1 MQMDTIADPVA
12 KPARPNGA
20 AAAPA
25 VERGLRSES
34 VLEALRDLIVQG
46 ELPPGKRLNER
57 LLVERLGVSRTPLRE
72 AFKSLAAEGLVELSP
87 NRGASVTPVTVANVR
102 ETFQVMGVLEGLAGE
117 LACAE
122 ATEADIA
129 EIRAL
134 HYQMVAHHARGEL
147 ADYFRLNQRI
157 HLRIVE
163 SSGNAALNAT
173 YRQLNAHVR
182 RARYMANLSAERW
195 DRALAEHEDI
205 LAALVARDAPRL
217 KALLA
222 DHLGNKMI
230 SVIAS
235 LDEVHPVGAN
245 STAKEK
251 T

>member
-1 MQMDTIADPVA
+1 MQMNTVTDLALP
-12 KPARPNGA
+12 GSS
-20 AAAPA
+20 A
-25 VERGLRSES
+25 VIERGLRSES
-34 VLEALRDLIVQG
+34 VLEALRDMIVQG
-46 ELPPGKRLNER
+46 ELPPGRRLNER

-87 NRGASVTPVTVANVR
+87 NRGAAVTPITAAKVR
-102 ETFQVMGVLEGLAGE
+102 DTFQVMGVLEGLAGE
-117 LACAE
+117 LVCAN
-122 ATEADIA
+122 AADADIA
-129 EIRAL
+129 EIRSL

-147 ADYFRLNQRI
+147 ADYFRFNQRI

-163 SSGNAALNAT
+163 STGNAALFAT

-195 DRALAEHEDI
+195 DQAIAEHEDI

-222 DHLGNKMI
+222 GHLGNKML

-235 LDEVHPVGAN
+235 LDDAD
-245 STAKEK
+245 STKPTVKE
-251 T
+251 TA

>member
-1 MQMDTIADPVA
+1 M
-12 KPARPNGA
+12 
-20 AAAPA
+20 
-25 VERGLRSES
+25 RSES

-46 ELPPGKRLNER
+46 ELPPGQRLNER
-57 LLVERLGVSRTPLRE
+57 LLVERLRVSRTPLRE

-87 NRGASVTPVTVANVR
+87 NRGATVTPVTVAKVR

-117 LACAE
+117 LACAN
-122 ATEADIA
+122 ASDADIA

-147 ADYFRLNQRI
+147 AEYFRYNQRI

-163 SSGNAALNAT
+163 SAGNAALNAT

-195 DRALAEHEDI
+195 NRAMAEHEDI

-222 DHLGNKMI
+222 DHLGNKML

-235 LDEVHPVGAN
+235 LEELPSIEAATTV
-245 STAKEK
+245 KEK
-251 T
+251 Q